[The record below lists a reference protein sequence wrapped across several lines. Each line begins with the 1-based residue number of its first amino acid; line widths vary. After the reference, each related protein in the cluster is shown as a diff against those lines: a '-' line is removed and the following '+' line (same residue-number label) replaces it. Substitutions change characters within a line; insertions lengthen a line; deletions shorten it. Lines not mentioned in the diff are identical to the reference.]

1 MKKRLIFLG
10 LIGAAVAAGIA
21 QNEAVSKVEQP
32 KYDVIENYGAI
43 EIRQYEPTVV
53 AEVEIAG
60 DQKEA
65 LETGFRVL
73 AGYIF
78 GKNQSNQTYSTQKIA
93 MTAPVSQ
100 QKS

>member
-1 MKKRLIFLG
+1 VQQLQPVLLKMKRSLK
-10 LIGAAVAAGIA
+10 
-21 QNEAVSKVEQP
+21 SEQP
-32 KYDVIENYGAI
+32 KYDVLESHGAI
-43 EIRQYEPTVV
+43 EIRQYDPTVV

-78 GKNQSNQTYSTQKIA
+78 GKNQSNQTL
-93 MTAPVSQ
+93 
-100 QKS
+100 

>member
-1 MKKRLIFLG
+1 MKKRLIFIG

-43 EIRQYEPTVV
+43 EIRQYDPTVV

-73 AGYIF
+73 AG
-78 GKNQSNQTYSTQKIA
+78 SRVSP
-93 MTAPVSQ
+93 TA
-100 QKS
+100 K